1 MTEINFFI
9 NRKLQVTKRESGNKE
24 LFEKRQQF
32 TSCENSPDVR
42 TYAGTRAYST
52 PARCLHRPEV
62 LESS

>member
-32 TSCENSPDVR
+32 TSCENVRWDPCVFDPSPMPPQ
-42 TYAGTRAYST
+42 A
-52 PARCLHRPEV
+52 
-62 LESS
+62 